1 MKMSKKMKQAITVAA
16 IAGTVALSGTAFAA
30 TNGWKTQTLGATG
43 SNLYELAVG
52 KITAG
57 AFPAV
62 AVGDAGKIY
71 YVADVQMNA
80 MKATSWNQAAVPTV
94 NTITAVATTTSGFV
108 ATTDKGEVL
117 TSSDAGKT
125 WAKVKNLP
133 AGLTGENIMDVST
146 INKQTLLVTKTG
158 KVFYTAD
165 VETAATTAAWKQL
178 YLTKEGTST
187 GTALDVASDLRGLV
201 NDGTSTFFA
210 FGGAAAISRVNVS
223 GGSNTQITNIAELT
237 RKVSSTAT
245 AEKFGSYAITA
256 MATDGASW
264 YIAGEGGRVAN
275 VTFNG
280 ALASAVST
288 TAKVSDS
295 GATVQAWT
303 QPVTENI
310 TSINLPEILAGSAQH
325 GYFTTVSG
333 AVYRLARLGA
343 TSDIPLFESVKT
355 LGSQLNAVAG
365 KDAIVGGVDTFR
377 AVAAGASG
385 IMANGKDIE
394 WKAAST
400 ADPNSWAINAA
411 SGNLWALKAANDLE
425 FGTDYTKL
433 ANVNVQPTD
442 ATVGSLS
449 VNGNYVSLIKSTGP
463 NKGLVVYAADTG
475 TQIGD
480 SAANNPVLGA
490 PAKGTALFT
499 KGGETYLAYADTA
512 NHDQAVFAK
521 LTNGYTV
528 TQGVANEKTSGSAN
542 EFNALGSTTNFVW
555 GIDTDAGAKI
565 YAADVSTADVA
576 AAALTLP
583 QVTPTGDALS
593 ANLDTIVSTG
603 STFIYLLDT
612 TNETLFKVTENT
624 SGAPVVKAIAAPTGV
639 SVDGA
644 FYSNGALYLYDT
656 TSVTKKI
663 FRLVDES
670 NSYWEE
676 YGSPTDSGT
685 AADIDQIAAIGNY
698 VWSKGNGAGTDVVTE
713 GVSWGQLDSKLSATS
728 AFNDVVNAT
737 GAFYAAG
744 GGAMLY
750 KSTDGT
756 TWNLDTDLV
765 EAFPSA
771 SINVVRVNGSNVYA
785 VDNAAK
791 KVYKYDTATWV
802 QYPTGKTF
810 TDNAV
815 DLILSAEDKGL
826 MLSATQVW
834 DFSDFTSKGVSGLA
848 GATSFVQLGDSS
860 YLIACTGGKLWS
872 YDGDKTIKAVTT
884 DTTKNLNAL
893 YAKSA
898 SEVYVV
904 GQSGYFAK
912 YDGTKVTQ
920 IETGNNDLVKG
931 KTFTDVWGY
940 GNFVYLTDGT
950 SVFKYDGANFFDE
963 QVQSANITALTGNEK
978 IGGLVAVGASGT
990 VQYRAIGNSGLVM
1003 LPGQTNKF
1011 TYTSR
1016 SAAAT
1021 TPDTLNATYGVDNST
1036 LKLLGDQMT
1045 FTASITAGE
1054 TATVGFSFQATANA
1068 SKTSDIGLIKL
1079 IGGKGTALKHFY
1091 FNQSSEVT
1099 TDAGKYYI
1107 TSTTPESD
1115 GKYKALTGD
1124 LTVGKDYYVWF
1135 NIKDDGNG
1143 DLNKNAG
1150 LITDPVVATTSG
1162 GATVSSSSSSGCV
1175 FNPAAGFG
1183 LEWLMLMAA
1192 PMIAVIRNRFKK

>member
-16 IAGTVALSGTAFAA
+16 IAGTMALSGTAFAA

-52 KITAG
+52 NIAAG
-57 AFPAV
+57 TFPAV

-71 YVADVQMNA
+71 YIADVQMNS

-158 KVFYTAD
+158 KVFYAAD

-178 YLTKEGTST
+178 YLTTDGLSS
-187 GTALDVASDLRGLV
+187 GTALSVASDLRGLV
-201 NDGTSTFFA
+201 NDGTTFFA
-210 FGGAAAISRVNVS
+210 FGGAAAISRVDIS
-223 GGSNTQITNIAELT
+223 GGTNVQITNIADLT
-237 RKVSSTAT
+237 RKVSSTA
-245 AEKFGSYAITA
+245 AVEKFGSYAITA
-256 MATDGASW
+256 MAYDGSSW

-310 TSINLPEILAGSAQH
+310 TSINLPTKTGAAQH
-325 GYFTTVSG
+325 GYFSTVSG

-343 TSDIPLFESVKT
+343 TSDIPLFENVKT

-365 KDAIVGGVDTFR
+365 KDVTAGGVGTFR

-394 WKAAST
+394 WASNAVDANAWSIT
-400 ADPNSWAINAA
+400 AA
-411 SGNLWALKAANDLE
+411 SGNLWTAKAVGDIE
-425 FGTDYTKL
+425 FGATYAKL
-433 ANVNVQPTD
+433 ANVNSQPGAGD
-442 ATVGSLS
+442 AILASLRA
-449 VNGNYVSLIKSTGP
+449 NGNYISIGTNTG
-463 NKGLVVYAADTG
+463 NKGLIVYTADTG
-475 TQIGD
+475 TKIGEAIAG
-480 SAANNPVLGA
+480 AAVIGA
-490 PAKGTALFT
+490 AAAGNAVYT

-528 TQGVANEKTSGSAN
+528 TAGAAGVKTSNA
-542 EFNALGSTTNFVW
+542 EFDALGSTTNFVW
-555 GIDTDAGAKI
+555 GIDTSAGAKI
-565 YAADVSTADVA
+565 YAANITSGDVTAT
-576 AAALTLP
+576 ALTLP
-583 QVTPTGDALS
+583 EVTPTGDALS
-593 ANLDTIVSTG
+593 AAPAIIVSTG
-603 STFIYLLDT
+603 STFIYVFDT
-612 TNETLFKVTENT
+612 GNDKLFKVTENT
-624 SGAPVVKAIAAPTGV
+624 AGQPVSKAITLPTGAQI
-639 SVDGA
+639 DTA
-644 FYSNGALYLYDT
+644 FYSSGVLYFTDAT
-656 TSVTKKI
+656 ANKI
-663 FRLVDES
+663 YRLVDES

-676 YGSPTDSGT
+676 YGSPSDSGS

-698 VWSKGNGAGTDVVTE
+698 VWSKGNGAAKNVVTE

-785 VDNAAK
+785 VDNTAK

-815 DLILSAEDKGL
+815 DLILSAEDNGL

-898 SEVYVV
+898 TEVYVV

-920 IETGNNDLVKG
+920 IETGSNDLVKG

-940 GNFVYLTDGT
+940 GTFVYLTDGT

-1016 SAAAT
+1016 SSVVT
-1021 TPDTLNATYGVDNST
+1021 TPNTLNSTYGVDNST

-1054 TATVGFSFQATANA
+1054 TATVGFSFQAAANA
-1068 SKTSDIGLIKL
+1068 SKVSDIGLIKL

-1107 TSTTPESD
+1107 TSTTPETD

-1135 NIKDDGNG
+1135 NIKDNGNG

-1150 LITDPVVATTSG
+1150 LITDPIVATTTGTGSG
-1162 GATVSSSSSSGCV
+1162 TSTSSSSSSGCV